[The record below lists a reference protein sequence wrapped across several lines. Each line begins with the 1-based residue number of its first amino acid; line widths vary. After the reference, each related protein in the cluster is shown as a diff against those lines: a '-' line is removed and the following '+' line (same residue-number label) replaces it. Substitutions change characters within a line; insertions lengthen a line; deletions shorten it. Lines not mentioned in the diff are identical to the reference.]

1 MASIRE
7 ELRVGSTQLRQA
19 GVESAHLD
27 AQLLLAH
34 ALGTSRTQLL
44 ARLSEN
50 AAEPTSEVYRDLLA
64 RRTLREPLAYITG
77 MQEFW
82 GRSYNVTP
90 ATLIPRPETETL
102 VERAIELGRREAR
115 RIVDVGTGSGCIA
128 VSVALDLPSAVVY
141 ATDISRDALEVARR
155 NAWRHGVARRVVLL
169 EGSLLQPVPAGVDL
183 VLANL
188 PYVPGGEL
196 GDLQPEVGGWEPR
209 SALDGGE
216 DGLDLVRCL
225 LAQLPEKLQAD
236 GVCLL
241 EIDPRQFP
249 RLRVDAARILPG
261 WRVQDLKDLFGRSR
275 IAELRPF
282 TGS

>member
-1 MASIRE
+1 M
-7 ELRVGSTQLRQA
+7 
-19 GVESAHLD
+19 ESAQLD

-34 ALGTSRTQLL
+34 TLGTSRTQLL
-44 ARLSEN
+44 ARLSET
-50 AAEPTSEVYRDLLA
+50 AVEPISQVYRELLA

-82 GRSYNVTP
+82 GRSFDVTR

-102 VERAIELGRREAR
+102 VERAIELGRQGAK
-115 RIVDVGTGSGCIA
+115 RITDVGTGSGCIA
-128 VSVALDLPSAVVY
+128 VSVALELPSAAVY

-155 NAWRHGVARRVVLL
+155 NVRRHGVARRVTLL
-169 EGSLLQPVPAGVDL
+169 EGSLLQPVPSGLDL

-188 PYVPGGEL
+188 PYLVRGEL
-196 GDLQPEVGGWEPR
+196 DDLQPEVGEWEPR

-225 LAQLPEKLQAD
+225 LAQLPEKLRPG

-241 EIDPRQFP
+241 EIDPRQFAQ
-249 RLRVDAARILPG
+249 LRVDAARMLPG
-261 WRVQDLKDLFGRSR
+261 WQVQDLKDLAGRSR